1 MLLKSAIREVI
12 QAQKEHLDNYDTGV
26 GRHLLDKIRLDTGF
40 VLIITGIRRSGKS
53 TLLKQL
59 IRKKLPEACFLNF
72 EDPRLTGFESKD
84 FMKVDEIFSEDPGD
98 PFYIFDEIQN
108 IKEWEKFI
116 RYKQDSGKKILLT
129 GSNAILL
136 SKEFGT
142 KLTGRHIDY
151 ELYPFSYSGYLKITR
166 SAPGADSFMN
176 YLNAG
181 GFPEYLKYGEK
192 EILYRITDDILY
204 RDIATR
210 HGIRH
215 LSKLKELLVYL
226 ITNSGKLFSYNKLKN
241 IFSMGSPN
249 TVSDYISFFE
259 DSYLLFTVPKFSYS
273 VKKQMAN
280 PRKIYTIDTGLAS
293 ANSLSI
299 SKDLGRRFENLLFIH
314 LRKKYKKIYYYAE
327 RGECD
332 FLVLEKEKIT
342 QAIQACYEL
351 NSDNLDRELN
361 GLFEAMQSFKLSEG
375 LIITFNQ
382 EDHFSKENMNVQVIP
397 AWKFVEVGS

>member
-1 MLLKSAIREVI
+1 
-12 QAQKEHLDNYDTGV
+12 
-26 GRHLLDKIRLDTGF
+26 
-40 VLIITGIRRSGKS
+40 
-53 TLLKQL
+53 
-59 IRKKLPEACFLNF
+59 
-72 EDPRLTGFESKD
+72 
-84 FMKVDEIFSEDPGD
+84 
-98 PFYIFDEIQN
+98 
-108 IKEWEKFI
+108 
-116 RYKQDSGKKILLT
+116 
-129 GSNAILL
+129 
-136 SKEFGT
+136 
-142 KLTGRHIDY
+142 
-151 ELYPFSYSGYLKITR
+151 
-166 SAPGADSFMN
+166 MN

-273 VKKQMAN
+273 VKKQIAN

-382 EDHFSKENMNVQVIP
+382 EDHFSKENMNVRVIP

>member
-1 MLLKSAIREVI
+1 
-12 QAQKEHLDNYDTGV
+12 
-26 GRHLLDKIRLDTGF
+26 
-40 VLIITGIRRSGKS
+40 
-53 TLLKQL
+53 
-59 IRKKLPEACFLNF
+59 
-72 EDPRLTGFESKD
+72 
-84 FMKVDEIFSEDPGD
+84 MKVDEIFSEDPGD

-142 KLTGRHIDY
+142 KLTGRHLDY

-215 LSKLKELLVYL
+215 LSKLRELLVYL

-314 LRKKYKKIYYYAE
+314 LRKQYKQIYYYAE

-342 QAIQACYEL
+342 RAIQACYEL

-361 GLFEAMQSFKLSEG
+361 GLFEAMQNFKLSEG

-382 EDHFSKENMNVQVIP
+382 EDHFSKENMNVMVIP